1 MTENI
6 REQSLA
12 FMSGVEKV
20 IPTTM
25 LRLLNY
31 REIGKF
37 LSGCAV
43 IDIDEMQK
51 HAKYEGWSDED

>member
-6 REQSLA
+6 REQSIA

-20 IPTTM
+20 IPVN
-25 LRLLNY
+25 LLKLLNY

-37 LSGCAV
+37 LSGCIQ
-43 IDIDEMQK
+43 IDIN
-51 HAKYEGWSDED
+51 